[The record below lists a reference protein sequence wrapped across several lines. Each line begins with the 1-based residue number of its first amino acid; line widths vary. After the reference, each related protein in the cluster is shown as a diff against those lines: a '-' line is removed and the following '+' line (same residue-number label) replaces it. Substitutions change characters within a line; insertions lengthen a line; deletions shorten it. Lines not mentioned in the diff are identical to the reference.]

1 MGKRSWT
8 FNHQVRN
15 FSFPTWVLLNDMSG
29 QLDCHMPTCCC
40 CWFSCLEALLRIR
53 FVLSRD
59 LSIGNSRQLSWQDF
73 NAWFDDALL
82 STSVCPA
89 IHPSIHAFYL
99 TSNLLSIY
107 LLLFFPFGF
116 CILIKFTDLN
126 FKEKTDTVDNF
137 SDITNWIKQKDDI
150 HHGSSILVWHHNENI
165 IWFFVSPWKCNS
177 SEIFAYVDV
186 RINSFIF

>member
-1 MGKRSWT
+1 MFCLGTS
-8 FNHQVRN
+8 
-15 FSFPTWVLLNDMSG
+15 LLGTPGSC
-29 QLDCHMPTCCC
+29 LDKISMLDLMMLCYLPLSVQPYIHLSMHSISLAIYFLYICCC
-40 CWFSCLEALLRIR
+40 
-53 FVLSRD
+53 
-59 LSIGNSRQLSWQDF
+59 
-73 NAWFDDALL
+73 
-82 STSVCPA
+82 
-89 IHPSIHAFYL
+89 
-99 TSNLLSIY
+99 
-107 LLLFFPFGF
+107 FFPFAF

-165 IWFFVSPWKCNS
+165 IWFLVSPWKCNS